1 MPTKKPTL
9 FDETFDEPVK
19 EKRPTLLQYIKSTK
33 DIEYPLLSR
42 IELVWFPGKFNNY
55 TLETPLFR
63 CQVSDKN
70 PLYTLLEKMGY
81 KVFKDSESAILLRV
95 MDERARIQLAESN
108 VYGKY
113 SDIGNIGIKFQPTDG
128 AN

>member
-1 MPTKKPTL
+1 
-9 FDETFDEPVK
+9 
-19 EKRPTLLQYIKSTK
+19 
-33 DIEYPLLSR
+33 
-42 IELVWFPGKFNNY
+42 
-55 TLETPLFR
+55 
-63 CQVSDKN
+63 
-70 PLYTLLEKMGY
+70 MGY